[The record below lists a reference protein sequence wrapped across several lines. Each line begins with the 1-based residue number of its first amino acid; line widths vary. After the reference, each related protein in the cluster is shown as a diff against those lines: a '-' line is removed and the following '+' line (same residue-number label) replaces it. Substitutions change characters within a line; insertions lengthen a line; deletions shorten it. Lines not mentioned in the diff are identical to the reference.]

1 VLAFF
6 QFRDR
11 VRASHESFQSALRT
25 LESHYSGRLERTE
38 EQRIQIRKYHT
49 PRLARLALESTSMCD
64 MIRHGKDNIF
74 HFFYIYNL
82 FLHVNTGLL

>member
-1 VLAFF
+1 MLPIF

-11 VRASHESFQSALRT
+11 VRASHESFQSALRN

-64 MIRHGKDNIF
+64 MIRYGKDNIV
-74 HFFYIYNL
+74 HIFFLYIIY
-82 FLHVNTGLL
+82 F